1 MSNASLFLIMEE
13 LLYFVV
19 NGVPTRA
26 KFHNS
31 TNPCTILDSV
41 DVLPTTCT
49 RISGLKLFQSYYKAR
64 CGQTNDVFEYYQRKS
79 TAVQR
84 LVLLFMFYNY
94 FKLVFPHSH
103 YFNGSC
109 LPGEITRAV
118 GYTNGVCLPIDSSQ
132 SIKIQYP
139 STYYWKGSSSCAG
152 LSDVYANLHST
163 CAVLDRSD
171 DPFVGYPSV
180 WTNLNPNPTMAP
192 SIQPFFE
199 RTVAESGSGRLLCE
213 TNLVWL
219 YLCMCLIVF
228 IML

>member
-19 NGVPTRA
+19 NGVPTRT

-84 LVLLFMFYNY
+84 LVFLFY
-94 FKLVFPHSH
+94 FLQLFQ
-103 YFNGSC
+103 
-109 LPGEITRAV
+109 TRFSPQS
-118 GYTNGVCLPIDSSQ
+118 LFQRQLSS
-132 SIKIQYP
+132 
-139 STYYWKGSSSCAG
+139 
-152 LSDVYANLHST
+152 
-163 CAVLDRSD
+163 R
-171 DPFVGYPSV
+171 
-180 WTNLNPNPTMAP
+180 
-192 SIQPFFE
+192 
-199 RTVAESGSGRLLCE
+199 
-213 TNLVWL
+213 
-219 YLCMCLIVF
+219 
-228 IML
+228 